1 VATLELLS
9 RKLTF
14 LKTLA
19 AISKEYYDFGF
30 LFEVIATDKL
40 LKYKL

>member
-9 RKLTF
+9 RKLAF
-14 LKTLA
+14 SKTLT

-30 LFEVIATDKL
+30 LFKATATDKL
-40 LKYKL
+40 LKHKL